1 MRACDWSCSSLPW
14 PYRVPRTRAPWP
26 RLGRAHLWGSSL
38 PENGSSS
45 VCLAAPCAP
54 TAEAGE
60 RRDAASPA
68 APAAASSSPEL
79 DPSETA
85 AFEDCPLSV
94 RLGATCAPTA
104 GARKRRS
111 AASPAAPAAAS
122 SLLSPELDPSETAA
136 FEDCPAESSFFFRG
150 ILLHTS
156 TGVVRNC
163 RQVGAAR
170 PRQLVLP
177 LLRRR
182 TRRTVL
188 VDCYATAPC
197 LGGHA
202 AGAPHCRKR
211 EPAVWVRE

>member
-1 MRACDWSCSSLPW
+1 MRACNWSCSSLPW
-14 PYRVPRTRAPWP
+14 PYRVRHTRAPWP

-68 APAAASSSPEL
+68 APAAASS
-79 DPSETA
+79 
-85 AFEDCPLSV
+85 
-94 RLGATCAPTA
+94 
-104 GARKRRS
+104 
-111 AASPAAPAAAS
+111 
-122 SLLSPELDPSETAA
+122 LLSPELDPSETAA
-136 FEDCPAESSFFFRG
+136 FEDCPAESCFFFRG

>member
-1 MRACDWSCSSLPW
+1 MRACNWSCSCLPW

-38 PENGSSS
+38 PENG
-45 VCLAAPCAP
+45 
-54 TAEAGE
+54 
-60 RRDAASPA
+60 A

-85 AFEDCPLSV
+85 AVEDCPAAV
-94 RLGATCAPTA
+94 RLGAPCALTA
-104 GARKRRS
+104 GAVKRRS
-111 AASPAAPAAAS
+111 ATSPAAPAAAS